1 MKFIN
6 NSSDLAKFLSIKII
20 RQSKITNI
28 STDTRGLKVGSLF
41 FAIKGVQF
49 NGNDYVEDALKKG
62 ASFVVTDSSRFK
74 STNDKNIIYVN
85 NTIVALRKIAKNIL
99 KKFNGDV
106 IGVTGSNGKTT
117 TTKII
122 SSVLNKSSG
131 TIKNYNNESLEI
143 HGKVTFKDV
152 TFTYEDT
159 NITALKNINFTIN
172 PGETLAI
179 LGNTGS
185 GKSTILELIGRLY
198 DVQKGSIEIDGVN
211 IKTLNLNSLRTG
223 IGFVPQDPFLFSDS
237 LKNNI
242 SIDEEI
248 KALLT
253 PEESKKNFEINHDY
267 HFGGYAKHTPALID
281 FMNDCYKK
289 MELPLD
295 FVYTAKLVYG
305 VEDLA
310 TKGKFDPTSKI
321 LIIHSGGLQGNRSF
335 KKGTLIF

>member
-1 MKFIN
+1 MNIN
-6 NSSDLAKFLSIKII
+6 NIYIQDISEFFNNIL
-20 RQSKITNI
+20 NI
-28 STDTRGLKVGSLF
+28 SILRADLIDPVVSGNKWFKLQLYVRD
-41 FAIKGVQF
+41 AI
-49 NGNDYVEDALKKG
+49 A
-62 ASFVVTDSSRFK
+62 A
-74 STNDKNIIYVN
+74 
-85 NTIVALRKIAKNIL
+85 
-99 KKFNGDV
+99 
-106 IGVTGSNGKTT
+106 GKTT
-117 TTKII
+117 LATFGGPYSNHIVATSRYGASMGLETVGFIRGEKPVALSPTLTDAMENGMTLHFVSREDFEQTEKII
-122 SSVLNKSSG
+122 SHNQDPSWAWIPEGGYGITGAEGVKSML
-131 TIKNYNNESLEI
+131 TIK
-143 HGKVTFKDV
+143 
-152 TFTYEDT
+152 DT
-159 NITALKNINFTIN
+159 TPFDTIICAV
-172 PGETLAI
+172 G
-179 LGNTGS
+179 TGTMMA
-185 GKSTILELIGRLY
+185 GLIKAAAPHQQ
-198 DVQKGSIEIDGVN
+198 V
-211 IKTLNLNSLRTG
+211 
-223 IGFVPQDPFLFSDS
+223 IGLSV

-310 TKGKFDPTSKI
+310 TNGKFDPTSKI

>member
-1 MKFIN
+1 MNIN
-6 NSSDLAKFLSIKII
+6 NIYIQDISEFFNNIL
-20 RQSKITNI
+20 NI
-28 STDTRGLKVGSLF
+28 SILRADLIDPVVSGNKWFKLQLYVRD
-41 FAIKGVQF
+41 AI
-49 NGNDYVEDALKKG
+49 A
-62 ASFVVTDSSRFK
+62 A
-74 STNDKNIIYVN
+74 
-85 NTIVALRKIAKNIL
+85 
-99 KKFNGDV
+99 
-106 IGVTGSNGKTT
+106 GKTT
-117 TTKII
+117 LATFGGPYSNHIVATSTYGASMGLETVGFIRGEKPVALSPTLTDAMENGMTLHFVSREDFEQTEKII
-122 SSVLNKSSG
+122 SHNQDPSWAWIPEGGYGITGAEGVKSML
-131 TIKNYNNESLEI
+131 TIK
-143 HGKVTFKDV
+143 
-152 TFTYEDT
+152 DT
-159 NITALKNINFTIN
+159 ASFDTIICAV
-172 PGETLAI
+172 G
-179 LGNTGS
+179 TGTMMA
-185 GKSTILELIGRLY
+185 GLIKAAAPHQQ
-198 DVQKGSIEIDGVN
+198 V
-211 IKTLNLNSLRTG
+211 
-223 IGFVPQDPFLFSDS
+223 IGLSV